1 MKLFIPMAGKGTRLR
16 PFTLTCPKPLLQIN
30 NKTIVEHLIDQISS
44 KLTAQIDEI
53 IYILG
58 DEVYFNS
65 DIVTSLTLIANKYN
79 AKTKVYRQL
88 DQLGTG
94 HAIMCAEDSLE
105 GPSIVAYADTMIQGQ
120 ISIDS
125 DVDGII
131 WVKKVENPSSYGVVS
146 LDEKQN
152 IIDLVEKPQSYV
164 SDLAVVGIY
173 YFKDIS
179 VIRDEL
185 KIHLNEKLS
194 PGKEYLLNY
203 GIEKMIKNKKVFKSQ
218 EIETWMDCG
227 TPRLLIESAKKIMNS
242 QINSEENNSFTNK
255 GNVKIKPPV
264 FIGKNVKIKDSEI
277 GPYVSIGDDTDIS
290 NSNIESTLI
299 YKNAKV
305 SNADIKNS
313 ILGAHSAYDGS
324 NKEIFLGDYSQ
335 INDNEDNK

>member
-1 MKLFIPMAGKGTRLR
+1 MAGKGTRLR
-16 PFTLTCPKPLLQIN
+16 PFTLTCPKPLLKIID
-30 NKTIVEHLIDQISS
+30 KPIVEHLIDQITSR
-44 KLTAQIDEI
+44 LTTQIDEI

-58 DEVYFNS
+58 DEAYFDS
-65 DIVTSLTLIANKYN
+65 DVVSSLTLIAKKYN

-94 HAIMCAEDSLE
+94 HAVMCAEESLY

-120 ISIDS
+120 ISIEP

-131 WVKKVENPSSYGVVS
+131 WVKKVKDPSSYGVVS
-146 LDEKQN
+146 LDEKNN
-152 IIDLVEKPQSYV
+152 IIDLIEKPQKYV

-179 VIRDEL
+179 IIRDEL
-185 KIHLNEKLS
+185 KIHLNEKLN

-203 GIEKMIKNKKVFKSQ
+203 GIERMIEKKRVFKSQ

-227 TPRLLIESAKKIMNS
+227 TPKLLIESAKKIMSS
-242 QINSEENNSFTNK
+242 QIVHEENNSFIK
-255 GNVKIKPPV
+255 SGNVKITQPV

-277 GPYVSIGDDTDIS
+277 GPFVSIGDDTDIS

-299 YKNAKV
+299 FKSVKV

-313 ILGAHSAYDGS
+313 ILGQYSIYDGS

-335 INDNEDNK
+335 INDNEDN

>member
-1 MKLFIPMAGKGTRLR
+1 MAGKGTRLR
-16 PFTLTCPKPLLQIN
+16 PFTLTCPKPLLKIID
-30 NKTIVEHLIDQISS
+30 KPIVEHLIDQITSR
-44 KLTAQIDEI
+44 LTTQIDEI

-58 DEVYFNS
+58 DEAYFNS
-65 DIVTSLTLIANKYN
+65 DVVSSLTLIAKKYN

-94 HAIMCAEDSLE
+94 HAIMCAEESLH

-120 ISIDS
+120 ISIAP

-131 WVKKVENPSSYGVVS
+131 WVKKVEDPSSYGVVS
-146 LDEKQN
+146 LDEKNN
-152 IIDLVEKPQSYV
+152 IIDLIEKPQKYV

-179 VIRDEL
+179 IIRDEL
-185 KIHLNEKLS
+185 KIHLNDKLN

-203 GIEKMIKNKKVFKSQ
+203 GIERMIEKKRVFKSQ

-227 TPRLLIESAKKIMNS
+227 TPKLLIESAKKIMS
-242 QINSEENNSFTNK
+242 SKIILEENNSFIK
-255 GNVKIKPPV
+255 SGNVKITQPV

-277 GPYVSIGDDTDIS
+277 GPFVSIEDDSDIS

-299 YKNAKV
+299 YKSVKV

-313 ILGAHSAYDGS
+313 ILGQYSVYDGS

-335 INDNEDNK
+335 INDNEDK

>member
-1 MKLFIPMAGKGTRLR
+1 MAGKGTRLS
-16 PFTLTCPKPLLQIN
+16 PFTLTCPKPLLKIID
-30 NKTIVEHLIDQISS
+30 KPIVEHLIDQITSR
-44 KLTAQIDEI
+44 LTTQIDEI

-58 DEVYFNS
+58 DKAYFNS
-65 DIVTSLTLIANKYN
+65 DVVSSLTLIAKKYN

-94 HAIMCAEDSLE
+94 HAIMCAEESLN

-120 ISIDS
+120 ISIAP

-131 WVKKVENPSSYGVVS
+131 WVKKVEDPSSYGVVS
-146 LDEKQN
+146 LDEKNN
-152 IIDLVEKPQSYV
+152 IIDLIEKPQKYV

-179 VIRDEL
+179 IIRDEL
-185 KIHLNEKLS
+185 KIHLNDKLN

-203 GIEKMIKNKKVFKSQ
+203 GIERMIEKKRVFKSQ

-227 TPRLLIESAKKIMNS
+227 TPKLLIESAKKIMSS
-242 QINSEENNSFTNK
+242 QIILEENNSFIK
-255 GNVKIKPPV
+255 SGNVKITQPV
-264 FIGKNVKIKDSEI
+264 FIGKNVKIKDSKI
-277 GPYVSIGDDTDIS
+277 GPFVSIGDDTDIS

-299 YKNAKV
+299 YKSVKV

-313 ILGAHSAYDGS
+313 ILGQYSVYDGS

-335 INDNEDNK
+335 INDNEDN

>member
-1 MKLFIPMAGKGTRLR
+1 MAGKGTRLR
-16 PFTLTCPKPLLQIN
+16 PFTLTCPKPLLKIID
-30 NKTIVEHLIDQISS
+30 KPIVEHLIDQITSR
-44 KLTAQIDEI
+44 LTTQIDEI

-58 DEVYFNS
+58 DEAYFNS
-65 DIVTSLTLIANKYN
+65 DVVSSLTLIAKKYN

-94 HAIMCAEDSLE
+94 HAIMCAEESLH

-120 ISIDS
+120 ISITP

-131 WVKKVENPSSYGVVS
+131 WVKKVKDPSSYGVVS
-146 LDEKQN
+146 LDEKNN
-152 IIDLVEKPQSYV
+152 IIDLIEKPQKYV

-179 VIRDEL
+179 IIRDEL
-185 KIHLNEKLS
+185 KIHLNDKLN

-203 GIEKMIKNKKVFKSQ
+203 GIERMIEKKRVFKSQ

-227 TPRLLIESAKKIMNS
+227 TPKLLIESAKKIMSFKN
-242 QINSEENNSFTNK
+242 ILEENNSLIK
-255 GNVKIKPPV
+255 SGNVKITQPV

-277 GPYVSIGDDTDIS
+277 GPFVSIGDDTDIS
-290 NSNIESTLI
+290 NSYIESTLI
-299 YKNAKV
+299 YKSVKV
-305 SNADIKNS
+305 SNANIKNS
-313 ILGAHSAYDGS
+313 ILGQYSIYDGS

-335 INDNEDNK
+335 INDNEVN

>member
-1 MKLFIPMAGKGTRLR
+1 MAGKGTRLR
-16 PFTLTCPKPLLQIN
+16 PFTLTCPKPLLKIID
-30 NKTIVEHLIDQISS
+30 KPIVEHLIDQITSR
-44 KLTAQIDEI
+44 LTTQIDEI

-58 DEVYFNS
+58 DEAYFNS
-65 DIVTSLTLIANKYN
+65 DVVSSLTLIAKKYN

-94 HAIMCAEDSLE
+94 HAIMCAEDSLH

-120 ISIDS
+120 ISIEP

-131 WVKKVENPSSYGVVS
+131 WVKKVKDPSSYGVVS
-146 LDEKQN
+146 LDEKNN
-152 IIDLVEKPQSYV
+152 IIDLIEKPQKYV

-179 VIRDEL
+179 IIRDEL
-185 KIHLNEKLS
+185 KIHLNDKLN

-203 GIEKMIKNKKVFKSQ
+203 GIERMIEKKRVFKSQ

-227 TPRLLIESAKKIMNS
+227 TPKLLIESAKKIMNS
-242 QINSEENNSFTNK
+242 KIILEENNSFIK
-255 GNVKIKPPV
+255 SGNVKITQPV

-277 GPYVSIGDDTDIS
+277 GPFVSIGDDTDIS

-299 YKNAKV
+299 YKSVKV

-313 ILGAHSAYDGS
+313 ILGQYSVYDGS

-335 INDNEDNK
+335 INDNEEN

>member
-1 MKLFIPMAGKGTRLR
+1 MAGKGTRLR
-16 PFTLTCPKPLLQIN
+16 PFTLTCPKPLLKIID
-30 NKTIVEHLIDQISS
+30 KPIVEHLIDQITSRL
-44 KLTAQIDEI
+44 KTKIDEI

-58 DEVYFNS
+58 DEAYFNS
-65 DIVTSLTLIANKYN
+65 DIVSSLTLIAKKYN

-94 HAIMCAEDSLE
+94 HAIMCAEESLH

-120 ISIDS
+120 ISIAP

-131 WVKKVENPSSYGVVS
+131 WVKKVKDPSSYGVVS
-146 LDEKQN
+146 LDEKNN
-152 IIDLVEKPQSYV
+152 IIDLIEKPQKYV

-179 VIRDEL
+179 IIRDEL
-185 KIHLNEKLS
+185 KIHLNDKLN

-203 GIEKMIKNKKVFKSQ
+203 GIERMIEKKRVFKSQ

-227 TPRLLIESAKKIMNS
+227 TPKLLIESAKKIMNS
-242 QINSEENNSFTNK
+242 KIILEENNSFIK
-255 GNVKIKPPV
+255 SGNVKITQPV

-277 GPYVSIGDDTDIS
+277 GPFVSIGDDTDIS

-299 YKNAKV
+299 YKSVKV

-313 ILGAHSAYDGS
+313 ILGQYSVYDGS

-335 INDNEDNK
+335 INDNEEN

>member
-1 MKLFIPMAGKGTRLR
+1 MAGKGTRLR
-16 PFTLTCPKPLLQIN
+16 PFTLTCPKPLLPIN
-30 NKTIVEHLIDQISS
+30 DKPIVEHLIDQINS
-44 KLTAQIDEI
+44 KLTTQIDEI

-58 DEVYFNS
+58 DESYFNS
-65 DIVTSLTLIANKYN
+65 DVVTSLTLIADKYN

-105 GPSIVAYADTMIQGQ
+105 GPSIIAYADTMIQGQ
-120 ISIDS
+120 ISIDPN
-125 DVDGII
+125 VDGII

-146 LDEKQN
+146 LDEKKN
-152 IIDLVEKPQSYV
+152 IIDLIEKPQKYI

-179 VIRDEL
+179 IIRDEL
-185 KIHLNEKLS
+185 KTHLNEKLS

-203 GIEKMIKNKKVFKSQ
+203 GIERLIEKKKVFKSQ

-227 TPRLLIESAKKIMNS
+227 TPKLLIDSAKKIMES
-242 QINSEENNSFTNK
+242 QIILNENNNFLKS
-255 GNVKIKPPV
+255 GNVKITQPV
-264 FIGKNVKIKDSEI
+264 FIGKNVKIKDSKI
-277 GPYVSIGDDTDIS
+277 GPFVSIGDNTVIS

-299 YKNAKV
+299 YKSVKV

-313 ILGAHSAYDGS
+313 ILGAYSVYDGS

-335 INDNEDNK
+335 INNNEDN

>member
-1 MKLFIPMAGKGTRLR
+1 MKIFIPMAGRGTRLR

-30 NKTIVEHLIDQISS
+30 NKPIVEHLIDQITSN
-44 KLTAQIDEI
+44 LTTKIDEI

-58 DEVYFNS
+58 DEEYFNS
-65 DIVTSLTLIANKYN
+65 DVVTSLTLIAKKYN

-94 HAIMCAEDSLE
+94 HAIMCAEDSLQ
-105 GPSIVAYADTMIQGQ
+105 GPSIIAYADTMIQGQ
-120 ISIDS
+120 ISIDPN
-125 DVDGII
+125 VDGII
-131 WVKKVENPSSYGVVS
+131 WVKKVENPSSYGVVK
-146 LDEKQN
+146 LDEKQY
-152 IIDLVEKPQSYV
+152 ITDLIEKPQDYI

-179 VIRDEL
+179 IIKNEL
-185 KIHLNEKLS
+185 KIHLNQKLS

-203 GIEKMIKNKKVFKSQ
+203 GIERMIEKKKVFKSQ

-227 TPRLLIESAKKIMNS
+227 TPKLLIDSAKKIMES
-242 QINSEENNSFTNK
+242 QIILDEKNSFLK
-255 GNVKIKPPV
+255 SGNVKITQPV
-264 FIGKNVKIKDSEI
+264 FIGKNVKIKDSKI
-277 GPYVSIGDDTDIS
+277 GPFVSIGDNTDIS

-299 YKNAKV
+299 YKSVKV

-313 ILGAHSAYDGS
+313 ILGAYSVYDGS

-335 INDNEDNK
+335 INNNEDN

>member
-1 MKLFIPMAGKGTRLR
+1 MAGKGTRLR
-16 PFTLTCPKPLLQIN
+16 PFTLTCPKPLLKIID
-30 NKTIVEHLIDQISS
+30 KPIVEHLIDQITSR
-44 KLTAQIDEI
+44 LTTQIDEI

-58 DEVYFNS
+58 DEAYFNS
-65 DIVTSLTLIANKYN
+65 DIVSSLTLIAKKYN

-94 HAIMCAEDSLE
+94 HAIMCAEESLH

-120 ISIDS
+120 ITIEPDA
-125 DVDGII
+125 DGII
-131 WVKKVENPSSYGVVS
+131 WVKKVKDPSSYGVVS
-146 LDEKQN
+146 LDEKNN
-152 IIDLVEKPQSYV
+152 IIDLIEKPQKYV

-185 KIHLNEKLS
+185 KIHLNEKLK

-203 GIEKMIKNKKVFKSQ
+203 GIERMIQKKRVFKTQ

-227 TPRLLIESAKKIMNS
+227 TPKLLIESAKKIMS
-242 QINSEENNSFTNK
+242 SKTILEENKSFIK
-255 GNVKIKPPV
+255 SGNVKITQPV

-277 GPYVSIGDDTDIS
+277 GPFVSIEDDSDIS

-299 YKNAKV
+299 YKSVKV

-313 ILGAHSAYDGS
+313 ILGQYSVYDGS

-335 INDNEDNK
+335 INDNEDN

>member
-1 MKLFIPMAGKGTRLR
+1 MAGKGTRLR
-16 PFTLTCPKPLLQIN
+16 PFTLTCPKPLLKIID
-30 NKTIVEHLIDQISS
+30 KPIVEHLIDQITSR
-44 KLTAQIDEI
+44 LTTQIDEI

-58 DEVYFNS
+58 DEAYFNS
-65 DIVTSLTLIANKYN
+65 DVVSSLTLIAKKYN

-94 HAIMCAEDSLE
+94 HAIMCAEESLH

-120 ISIDS
+120 ISIAP

-131 WVKKVENPSSYGVVS
+131 WVKKVEDPSSYGVVS
-146 LDEKQN
+146 LDEKNN
-152 IIDLVEKPQSYV
+152 IIDLIEKPQKYV

-179 VIRDEL
+179 IIRDEL
-185 KIHLNEKLS
+185 KIHLNDKLN

-203 GIEKMIKNKKVFKSQ
+203 GIERMIEKKRVFKSQ

-227 TPRLLIESAKKIMNS
+227 TPKLLIESAKKIMS
-242 QINSEENNSFTNK
+242 SKIILEENNSFIK
-255 GNVKIKPPV
+255 SGNVKITQPV

-277 GPYVSIGDDTDIS
+277 GPFVSIGDDTDIS

-299 YKNAKV
+299 YKSVKV

-313 ILGAHSAYDGS
+313 ILGQYSIYDGS

-335 INDNEDNK
+335 INDNEEN

>member
-1 MKLFIPMAGKGTRLR
+1 MAGKGTRLR
-16 PFTLTCPKPLLQIN
+16 PFTLTCPKPLLKIID
-30 NKTIVEHLIDQISS
+30 KPIVEHLIDQITSR
-44 KLTAQIDEI
+44 LTTQIDEI

-58 DEVYFNS
+58 DEAYFNS
-65 DIVTSLTLIANKYN
+65 DVVSSLTLIAKKYN

-94 HAIMCAEDSLE
+94 HAIMCAEESLH

-120 ISIDS
+120 ISIEP

-131 WVKKVENPSSYGVVS
+131 WVKKVKDPSSYGVVS
-146 LDEKQN
+146 LDEKNN
-152 IIDLVEKPQSYV
+152 IIDLIEKPQKYV

-179 VIRDEL
+179 IIRDEL
-185 KIHLNEKLS
+185 KIHLNDKLN

-203 GIEKMIKNKKVFKSQ
+203 GIERMIEKKRVFKSQ

-227 TPRLLIESAKKIMNS
+227 TPKLLIESAKKIMNS
-242 QINSEENNSFTNK
+242 KIILEENNSFIK
-255 GNVKIKPPV
+255 SGNVKITQPV

-277 GPYVSIGDDTDIS
+277 GPFVSIGDDSDIS

-299 YKNAKV
+299 YKSVKV

-313 ILGAHSAYDGS
+313 ILGQYSVYDGS

-335 INDNEDNK
+335 INDNEDN

>member
-1 MKLFIPMAGKGTRLR
+1 MKIFIPMAGKGTRLR
-16 PFTLTCPKPLLQIN
+16 PFTLTCPKPLLKIID
-30 NKTIVEHLIDQISS
+30 KPIVEHLIDQITSR
-44 KLTAQIDEI
+44 LTTQIDEI

-58 DEVYFNS
+58 DEAYFNS
-65 DIVTSLTLIANKYN
+65 DVVSSLTLIAKKYN

-94 HAIMCAEDSLE
+94 HAIMCAEESLN

-120 ISIDS
+120 ISIAP

-131 WVKKVENPSSYGVVS
+131 WVKKVEDPSSYGVVS
-146 LDEKQN
+146 LDEKNN
-152 IIDLVEKPQSYV
+152 IIDLIEKPQKYV

-179 VIRDEL
+179 IIRDEL
-185 KIHLNEKLS
+185 KIHLNDKLN

-203 GIEKMIKNKKVFKSQ
+203 GIERMIEKKRVFKSQ

-227 TPRLLIESAKKIMNS
+227 TPKLLIESAKKIMS
-242 QINSEENNSFTNK
+242 SKIILEENNSFIK
-255 GNVKIKPPV
+255 SGNVKITQPV

-277 GPYVSIGDDTDIS
+277 GPFVSIGDDTDIS

-299 YKNAKV
+299 YKSVKV

-313 ILGAHSAYDGS
+313 ILGQYSVYDGS

-335 INDNEDNK
+335 INDNEDN

>member
-1 MKLFIPMAGKGTRLR
+1 MAGKGTRLR
-16 PFTLTCPKPLLQIN
+16 PFTLTCPKPLLKIID
-30 NKTIVEHLIDQISS
+30 KPIVEHLIDQITSR
-44 KLTAQIDEI
+44 LTTQIDEI

-58 DEVYFNS
+58 DEAYFNS
-65 DIVTSLTLIANKYN
+65 DVVSSLTLIAKKYN

-94 HAIMCAEDSLE
+94 HAIMCAEESLY

-120 ISIDS
+120 ISIDP

-131 WVKKVENPSSYGVVS
+131 WVKKVKDPSSYGVVS
-146 LDEKQN
+146 LDEKNN
-152 IIDLVEKPQSYV
+152 IIDLIEKPQKYV

-179 VIRDEL
+179 IIRDEL
-185 KIHLNEKLS
+185 KIHLNDKLN

-203 GIEKMIKNKKVFKSQ
+203 GIERMIEKKRVFKSQ

-227 TPRLLIESAKKIMNS
+227 TPKLLIESAKKIMS
-242 QINSEENNSFTNK
+242 SKIILEKNNSFIK
-255 GNVKIKPPV
+255 SGNVKITQPV

-277 GPYVSIGDDTDIS
+277 GPFVSIGDDTEIS

-299 YKNAKV
+299 YKNVKV

-313 ILGAHSAYDGS
+313 ILGQYSVYDGS

-335 INDNEDNK
+335 INDNEEN

>member
-1 MKLFIPMAGKGTRLR
+1 MAGKGTRLR

-30 NKTIVEHLIDQISS
+30 DKTIVEHLIDQISS

-58 DEVYFNS
+58 DEAYFNS
-65 DIVTSLTLIANKYN
+65 DVVTSLTLIANKYN
-79 AKTKVYRQL
+79 AETKVYRQL

-105 GPSIVAYADTMIQGQ
+105 GPSIIAYADTMIQGQ

-131 WVKKVENPSSYGVVS
+131 WVKKVKNPSSYGVVR

-179 VIRDEL
+179 LIRDEL

-203 GIEKMIKNKKVFKSQ
+203 GIERMIKNKKVFKSQ

-227 TPRLLIESAKKIMNS
+227 TPRLLIDSAKKIMNS
-242 QINSEENNSFTNK
+242 QINSEEINSFTK
-255 GNVKIKPPV
+255 TGNVKIKPPV

-277 GPYVSIGDDTDIS
+277 GPFVSIGDNTDIS

-299 YKNAKV
+299 YKSVKV

-313 ILGAHSAYDGS
+313 ILGAYSIYDGS
-324 NKEIFLGDYSQ
+324 NKEVFLGDYSQ
-335 INDNEDNK
+335 INDNEYN

>member
-1 MKLFIPMAGKGTRLR
+1 MAGKGTRLR
-16 PFTLTCPKPLLQIN
+16 PFTLTCPKPLLKIID
-30 NKTIVEHLIDQISS
+30 KPIVEHLIDQITSR
-44 KLTAQIDEI
+44 LTTQIDEI

-65 DIVTSLTLIANKYN
+65 DIVSSLTLIAKKYN

-94 HAIMCAEDSLE
+94 HAIMCAEESLH

-120 ISIDS
+120 ISIAP

-131 WVKKVENPSSYGVVS
+131 WVKKVEDPSSYGVVS
-146 LDEKQN
+146 LDKKNN
-152 IIDLVEKPQSYV
+152 IIDLIEKPQKYV

-179 VIRDEL
+179 IIRDEL
-185 KIHLNEKLS
+185 KIHLNDKLN

-203 GIEKMIKNKKVFKSQ
+203 GIERMIEKKRVFKSQ

-227 TPRLLIESAKKIMNS
+227 TPKLLIESAKKIMS
-242 QINSEENNSFTNK
+242 SKIILEENNSFIK
-255 GNVKIKPPV
+255 SGNVKIIQPV

-277 GPYVSIGDDTDIS
+277 GPFVSIGDDTDIS

-299 YKNAKV
+299 YKNVKV

-313 ILGAHSAYDGS
+313 ILGQYSVYDGS

-335 INDNEDNK
+335 INYNEEN

>member
-1 MKLFIPMAGKGTRLR
+1 MAGKGTRLR
-16 PFTLTCPKPLLQIN
+16 PFTLTCPKPLLKIID
-30 NKTIVEHLIDQISS
+30 KPIVEHLIDQITSR
-44 KLTAQIDEI
+44 LTTQIDEI

-58 DEVYFNS
+58 DEAYFNS
-65 DIVTSLTLIANKYN
+65 DVVSSLTLIAKKYN

-94 HAIMCAEDSLE
+94 HAIMCAEESLH

-120 ISIDS
+120 ISIEP

-131 WVKKVENPSSYGVVS
+131 WVKKVEDPSSYGVVS
-146 LDEKQN
+146 LDEKNN
-152 IIDLVEKPQSYV
+152 IIDLIEKPQKYV

-179 VIRDEL
+179 IIRDEL
-185 KIHLNEKLS
+185 KIHLNDKLN

-203 GIEKMIKNKKVFKSQ
+203 GIERMIEKKRVFKSQ

-227 TPRLLIESAKKIMNS
+227 TPKLLIESAKKIMSS
-242 QINSEENNSFTNK
+242 QIILEENNSFIK
-255 GNVKIKPPV
+255 SGNVKITQPV
-264 FIGKNVKIKDSEI
+264 FIGKNVKIKDSKI
-277 GPYVSIGDDTDIS
+277 GPFVSIGDDTDIS

-299 YKNAKV
+299 YKSVKV

-313 ILGAHSAYDGS
+313 ILGQYSVYDGS

-335 INDNEDNK
+335 INDNEEN

>member
-1 MKLFIPMAGKGTRLR
+1 MAGKGTRLR
-16 PFTLTCPKPLLQIN
+16 PFTLTCPKPLLKIID
-30 NKTIVEHLIDQISS
+30 KPIVEHLIDQITSR
-44 KLTAQIDEI
+44 LTTQIDEI

-58 DEVYFNS
+58 DEAYFNS
-65 DIVTSLTLIANKYN
+65 DVVSSLTLIAKKYN

-94 HAIMCAEDSLE
+94 HAIMCAEESLN

-120 ISIDS
+120 ISIEP

-131 WVKKVENPSSYGVVS
+131 WVKKVEDPSSYGVVS
-146 LDEKQN
+146 LDEKNN
-152 IIDLVEKPQSYV
+152 IIDLIEKPQKYV

-179 VIRDEL
+179 IIRDEL
-185 KIHLNEKLS
+185 KIHLNDKLN

-203 GIEKMIKNKKVFKSQ
+203 GIERMIEKKRVFKSQ

-227 TPRLLIESAKKIMNS
+227 TPKLLIESAKKIMSS
-242 QINSEENNSFTNK
+242 QIILEENNSFIK
-255 GNVKIKPPV
+255 SGNVKITQPV
-264 FIGKNVKIKDSEI
+264 FIGKNVKIKDSKI
-277 GPYVSIGDDTDIS
+277 GPFVSIGDDTDIS

-299 YKNAKV
+299 YKSVKV

-313 ILGAHSAYDGS
+313 ILGQYSVYDGS

-335 INDNEDNK
+335 INDNEDN

>member
-1 MKLFIPMAGKGTRLR
+1 MAGKGTRLR
-16 PFTLTCPKPLLQIN
+16 PFTLTCPKPLLKIID
-30 NKTIVEHLIDQISS
+30 KPIVEHLIDQITSR
-44 KLTAQIDEI
+44 LTTQIDEI

-58 DEVYFNS
+58 DEAYFNS
-65 DIVTSLTLIANKYN
+65 DVVSSLTLIAKKYN

-94 HAIMCAEDSLE
+94 HAIMCAEESLH

-120 ISIDS
+120 ISIAP

-131 WVKKVENPSSYGVVS
+131 WVKKVEDPSSYGVVS
-146 LDEKQN
+146 LDEKNN
-152 IIDLVEKPQSYV
+152 IIDLIEKPQKYV

-179 VIRDEL
+179 IIRDEL
-185 KIHLNEKLS
+185 KIHLNDKLN

-203 GIEKMIKNKKVFKSQ
+203 GIERMIEKKRVFKSQ

-227 TPRLLIESAKKIMNS
+227 TPKLLIESAKKIMS
-242 QINSEENNSFTNK
+242 SKIILEENNSFIK
-255 GNVKIKPPV
+255 SGNVKITQPV

-277 GPYVSIGDDTDIS
+277 GPFVSIGDDTDIS

-299 YKNAKV
+299 YKNVKV
-305 SNADIKNS
+305 SNAHIKNS
-313 ILGAHSAYDGS
+313 ILGQYSVYDGS

-335 INDNEDNK
+335 INDNEEN

>member
-1 MKLFIPMAGKGTRLR
+1 MAGKGTRLR
-16 PFTLTCPKPLLQIN
+16 PFTLTCPKPLLKIID
-30 NKTIVEHLIDQISS
+30 KPIVEHLIDQITSR
-44 KLTAQIDEI
+44 LTTQIDEI

-58 DEVYFNS
+58 DEAYFNS
-65 DIVTSLTLIANKYN
+65 DIVSSLTLIAKKYN

-94 HAIMCAEDSLE
+94 HAIMCAEESLH

-120 ISIDS
+120 ISIAP

-131 WVKKVENPSSYGVVS
+131 WVKKVEDPSSYGVVS
-146 LDEKQN
+146 LDEKNN
-152 IIDLVEKPQSYV
+152 IIDLIEKPQKYV

-179 VIRDEL
+179 IIRDEL
-185 KIHLNEKLS
+185 KIHLNDKLN

-203 GIEKMIKNKKVFKSQ
+203 GIERMIEKKRVFKSQ

-227 TPRLLIESAKKIMNS
+227 TPKLLIESAKKIMSS
-242 QINSEENNSFTNK
+242 QIILEEKNSFIRS
-255 GNVKIKPPV
+255 GNVKITQPV

-277 GPYVSIGDDTDIS
+277 GPFVSIGDDTDIS

-299 YKNAKV
+299 YKSVKV

-313 ILGAHSAYDGS
+313 ILGQYSIYDGS

-335 INDNEDNK
+335 INDNEEN

>member
-1 MKLFIPMAGKGTRLR
+1 MAGKGTRLR
-16 PFTLTCPKPLLQIN
+16 PFTLTCPKPLLKIID
-30 NKTIVEHLIDQISS
+30 KPIVEHLIDQITSR
-44 KLTAQIDEI
+44 LTTQIDEI

-58 DEVYFNS
+58 DEAYFNS
-65 DIVTSLTLIANKYN
+65 DVVSSLTLIAKKYN

-94 HAIMCAEDSLE
+94 HAIMCAEESLH

-120 ISIDS
+120 ISIAP

-131 WVKKVENPSSYGVVS
+131 WVKKVEDPSSYGVVS
-146 LDEKQN
+146 LDEKNN
-152 IIDLVEKPQSYV
+152 IIDLIEKPQKYV

-179 VIRDEL
+179 IIRDEL
-185 KIHLNEKLS
+185 KIHLNDKLN

-203 GIEKMIKNKKVFKSQ
+203 GIERMIEKKRVFKSQ

-227 TPRLLIESAKKIMNS
+227 TPKLLIESAKKIMS
-242 QINSEENNSFTNK
+242 SKIILEENNSFIK
-255 GNVKIKPPV
+255 SGNVKITQPV

-277 GPYVSIGDDTDIS
+277 GPFVSIGDDTDIS

-299 YKNAKV
+299 YKSVKV

-313 ILGAHSAYDGS
+313 ILGQYSVYDGS

-335 INDNEDNK
+335 INDNEEN

>member
-1 MKLFIPMAGKGTRLR
+1 MAGKGTRLR
-16 PFTLTCPKPLLQIN
+16 PFTLTCPKPLLKIID
-30 NKTIVEHLIDQISS
+30 KPIVEHLIDQITSR
-44 KLTAQIDEI
+44 LTTQIDEI

-65 DIVTSLTLIANKYN
+65 DVVSSLTLIAKKYN

-94 HAIMCAEDSLE
+94 HAIMCAEESLY

-120 ISIDS
+120 ISIEP

-131 WVKKVENPSSYGVVS
+131 WVKKVKDPSSYGVVS
-146 LDEKQN
+146 HDEKNN
-152 IIDLVEKPQSYV
+152 IIDLIEKPQKYV

-179 VIRDEL
+179 IIRDKL
-185 KIHLNEKLS
+185 KIHLNEKLGS
-194 PGKEYLLNY
+194 GKEYLLNY
-203 GIEKMIKNKKVFKSQ
+203 GIERMIEKKKVFKSQ

-227 TPRLLIESAKKIMNS
+227 TPKLLIESAKKIMNS
-242 QINSEENNSFTNK
+242 QIINEENNSFIK
-255 GNVKIKPPV
+255 SGNVKITQPV
-264 FIGKNVKIKDSEI
+264 FIGKNVRIKDSEI
-277 GPYVSIGDDTDIS
+277 GPFVSIGDDTEIS
-290 NSNIESTLI
+290 NSIIQSTLI
-299 YKNAKV
+299 YKSVKV

-313 ILGAHSAYDGS
+313 ILGEYSVYDGS

-335 INDNEDNK
+335 INNNEDIL

>member
-1 MKLFIPMAGKGTRLR
+1 MAGKGTRLR
-16 PFTLTCPKPLLQIN
+16 PFTLTCPKPLLKIID
-30 NKTIVEHLIDQISS
+30 KPIVEHLIDQITSR
-44 KLTAQIDEI
+44 LTTQIDEI

-58 DEVYFNS
+58 DEAYFNS
-65 DIVTSLTLIANKYN
+65 DIVSSLTLIAKKYN

-94 HAIMCAEDSLE
+94 HAIMCAEESLN

-120 ISIDS
+120 ISIAP

-131 WVKKVENPSSYGVVS
+131 WVKKVEDPSSYGVVS
-146 LDEKQN
+146 LDEKNN
-152 IIDLVEKPQSYV
+152 IIDLIEKPQKYV

-179 VIRDEL
+179 IIRDEL
-185 KIHLNEKLS
+185 KIHLNDKLN

-203 GIEKMIKNKKVFKSQ
+203 GIERMIEKKRVFKSQ

-227 TPRLLIESAKKIMNS
+227 TPKLLIESAKKIMSS
-242 QINSEENNSFTNK
+242 QIILEEKNSFIRS
-255 GNVKIKPPV
+255 GNVKITQPV

-277 GPYVSIGDDTDIS
+277 GPFVSIEDDSDIS

-299 YKNAKV
+299 YKSVKV

-313 ILGAHSAYDGS
+313 ILGQYSVYDGS

-335 INDNEDNK
+335 INDNEDN

>member
-1 MKLFIPMAGKGTRLR
+1 MAGKGTRLR
-16 PFTLTCPKPLLQIN
+16 PFTLTCPKPLLKIID
-30 NKTIVEHLIDQISS
+30 KPIVEHLIDQITSR
-44 KLTAQIDEI
+44 LTTQIDEI

-65 DIVTSLTLIANKYN
+65 DIVSSLTLIAKKYN

-94 HAIMCAEDSLE
+94 HAIMCAEESLH

-120 ISIDS
+120 ISIAP

-131 WVKKVENPSSYGVVS
+131 WVKKVKDPSSYGVIS
-146 LDEKQN
+146 LDEKNN
-152 IIDLVEKPQSYV
+152 IIDLIEKPQKYV

-179 VIRDEL
+179 IIRDEL
-185 KIHLNEKLS
+185 KIHLNDKLN

-203 GIEKMIKNKKVFKSQ
+203 GIERMIEKKRVFKSQ

-227 TPRLLIESAKKIMNS
+227 TPKLLIESAKKIMS
-242 QINSEENNSFTNK
+242 SKIILEENNSLIK
-255 GNVKIKPPV
+255 SGNVKITQPV

-277 GPYVSIGDDTDIS
+277 GPFVSIEDDSDIS

-299 YKNAKV
+299 YKSVKV

-313 ILGAHSAYDGS
+313 ILGKYSVYDGS

-335 INDNEDNK
+335 INDNEDN

>member
-1 MKLFIPMAGKGTRLR
+1 MKIFIPMAGKGTRLR
-16 PFTLTCPKPLLQIN
+16 PFTLTCPKPLLKIID
-30 NKTIVEHLIDQISS
+30 KPIVEHLIDQITSR
-44 KLTAQIDEI
+44 LTTQIDEI

-58 DEVYFNS
+58 DKAYFNS
-65 DIVTSLTLIANKYN
+65 DVVSSLTLIAKKYN

-94 HAIMCAEDSLE
+94 HAIMCAEESLH

-120 ISIDS
+120 ISIEP

-131 WVKKVENPSSYGVVS
+131 WVKKVEDPSSYGVVS
-146 LDEKQN
+146 LDEKNN
-152 IIDLVEKPQSYV
+152 IIDLIEKPHKYV

-185 KIHLNEKLS
+185 KIHLNDKLN

-203 GIEKMIKNKKVFKSQ
+203 GIERMIEKKRVFKSQ

-227 TPRLLIESAKKIMNS
+227 TPKLLIESAKKIMS
-242 QINSEENNSFTNK
+242 SKIILEENNSFIK
-255 GNVKIKPPV
+255 SGNVKITQPV

-277 GPYVSIGDDTDIS
+277 GPFVSIGDDTEIS

-299 YKNAKV
+299 YKNVKV

-313 ILGAHSAYDGS
+313 ILGQYSVYDGS

-335 INDNEDNK
+335 INDNEEN